1 MPDIS
6 FPDVHLPDLKLPQG
20 LRDMNREDIQKSM
33 PDVKMPDVK
42 MPKIDLPKSKDISRE
57 LAKATNKATKQLEK
71 AGRDIEKNLPRR
83 SAPSP
88 LPFVIFGM
96 LSGLVV
102 GWLLAS
108 SPTTGPRISSLV
120 DDVKSR
126 IDRWRSAAMD
136 NAEGG
141 NEPATYNSSFPDD
154 MISSTDILLYFVK
167 LFFKFCYRCPQPR
180 FYCTYR
186 HI

>member
-1 MPDIS
+1 MTTPEEANMPDIS
-6 FPDVHLPDLKLPQG
+6 FPEVHLPDLKLPQG
-20 LRDMNREDIQKSM
+20 LRDMNREDIQKA
-33 PDVKMPDVK
+33 MPDVK
-42 MPKIDLPKSKDISRE
+42 MPKIDLPKGSDISRE
-57 LAKATNKATKQLEK
+57 LAKATKELEK
-71 AGRDIEKNLPRR
+71 AGRNIEKNLPRR

-120 DDVKSR
+120 DEVKSR
-126 IDRWRSAAMD
+126 VDRWRSAAMD

-141 NEPATYNSSFPDD
+141 SEPATYRDTYAGAMSEAQSGLGVGPGDLGNG
-154 MISSTDILLYFVK
+154 IGTT
-167 LFFKFCYRCPQPR
+167 PQSVGSDR
-180 FYCTYR
+180 T
-186 HI
+186 

>member
-6 FPDVHLPDLKLPQG
+6 FPEVHLPDLKLPQG

-33 PDVKMPDVK
+33 SDRNAGRQVAEDRPAEVQ
-42 MPKIDLPKSKDISRE
+42 DISRE
-57 LAKATNKATKQLEK
+57 LAKATKQLEK

-120 DDVKSR
+120 DELKSR
-126 IDRWRSAAMD
+126 VDRWRSAAMD
-136 NAEGG
+136 GAKVGSESAASRDDARSDTYASAMSEAQAGVGVGPGDLG
-141 NEPATYNSSFPDD
+141 NGIGIT
-154 MISSTDILLYFVK
+154 
-167 LFFKFCYRCPQPR
+167 PQSVGSDR
-180 FYCTYR
+180 T
-186 HI
+186 

>member
-6 FPDVHLPDLKLPQG
+6 FPEVHLPDLKLPQG

-33 PDVKMPDVK
+33 PDVKVPDMK
-42 MPKIDLPKSKDISRE
+42 MPKVDLPTRKDISRE
-57 LAKATNKATKQLEK
+57 LAKATNKATKEIEK

-83 SAPSP
+83 PGPSP

-108 SPTTGPRISSLV
+108 SPTTGPRINSLV
-120 DDVKSR
+120 DELKSR
-126 IDRWRSAAMD
+126 VDRWRTAAMD
-136 NAEGG
+136 NTEAGSEPGYRDTYAGAMSEAQTGVGVGPGG
-141 NEPATYNSSFPDD
+141 NGVGTAAQG
-154 MISSTDILLYFVK
+154 VG
-167 LFFKFCYRCPQPR
+167 
-180 FYCTYR
+180 
-186 HI
+186 